1 VELISVEDVI
11 SLINK
16 ALAGDYS
23 GLSQAYRDTNDEI
36 TFTERQLQLDARTQG
51 IIERLRRLYF
61 KLGFTYA
68 LKVVTSKYHVVD
80 KEALRRIISDLPS
93 QDS

>member
-1 VELISVEDVI
+1 VKLIDVEDVI
-11 SLINK
+11 SLVNK

-23 GLSQAYRDTNDEI
+23 GLSQAYRDTSDEI
-36 TFTERQLQLDARTQG
+36 TLVERQLQLDARTQG
-51 IIERLRRLYF
+51 IIEKLRRLYF

-80 KEALRRIISDLPS
+80 KEALRRLMMEFR
-93 QDS
+93 

>member
-1 VELISVEDVI
+1 MKLIDVEDVI
-11 SLINK
+11 SLVNK

-23 GLSQAYRDTNDEI
+23 GLSQTYRDTSDEI
-36 TFTERQLQLDARTQG
+36 TLVERQLQLDARSQS
-51 IIERLRRLYF
+51 IVERLRRLYF

-80 KEALRRIISDLPS
+80 KEALRRLMMEFR
-93 QDS
+93 